1 LKPKSDFE
9 DEKPENKPPLGYTK
23 EQLLQ
28 SKRFTTAGRDVLNV
42 VLEDGK
48 RYTLP
53 EVKRLTEAW
62 LKKEAR

>member
-1 LKPKSDFE
+1 MTK
-9 DEKPENKPPLGYTK
+9 EKEQPEKEKASLGFTK
-23 EQLLQ
+23 EQFLQ
-28 SKRFTTAGRDVLNV
+28 SRKFSLAGKDMLSV

-48 RYTLP
+48 RYTIP